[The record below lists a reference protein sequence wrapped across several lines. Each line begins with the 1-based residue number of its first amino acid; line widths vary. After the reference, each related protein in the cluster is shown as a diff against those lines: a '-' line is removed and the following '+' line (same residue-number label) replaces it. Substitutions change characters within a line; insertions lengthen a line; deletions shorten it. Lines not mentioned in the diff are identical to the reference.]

1 MMALEFKQRGV
12 GSRKKKKS
20 GQICFQ
26 DRGKCRP
33 GRRKYQFPRELKV
46 AGEGFLGVG
55 TCSEEKP
62 EVEELSPDLDFLTD
76 RHLRP
81 ASELRFSP

>member
-1 MMALEFKQRGV
+1 MMALEFKQRWV
-12 GSRKKKKS
+12 GSRIKKKS

-26 DRGKCRP
+26 DRGKRRP

-55 TCSEEKP
+55 TCVQK
-62 EVEELSPDLDFLTD
+62 
-76 RHLRP
+76 RNQK
-81 ASELRFSP
+81 